1 MDNKSKIN
9 NLYLEGY
16 ILIEIANIL
25 SLEYEYVK
33 EVIESKLCK
42 ELNKAHLIARN
53 NKKKII
59 KLNRER
65 IKNLYIKGYNYNE
78 ISQMLELKYDR
89 VRKFISRNFLL
100 DYKEIH
106 KKNREQE
113 KSIKRAID
121 NKVNSYIT
129 NQNFLKQNRQAYKY
143 NQNMNITFDDSIGVK
158 TDDVPKTFYSK
169 KY

>member
-1 MDNKSKIN
+1 
-9 NLYLEGY
+9 
-16 ILIEIANIL
+16 
-25 SLEYEYVK
+25 
-33 EVIESKLCK
+33 
-42 ELNKAHLIARN
+42 
-53 NKKKII
+53 
-59 KLNRER
+59 
-65 IKNLYIKGYNYNE
+65 
-78 ISQMLELKYDR
+78 MLELKYDR